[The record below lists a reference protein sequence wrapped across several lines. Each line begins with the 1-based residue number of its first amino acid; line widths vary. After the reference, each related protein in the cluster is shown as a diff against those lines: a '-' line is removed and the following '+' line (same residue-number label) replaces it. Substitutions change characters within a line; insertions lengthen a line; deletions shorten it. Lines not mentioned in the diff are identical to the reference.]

1 MREHINLLKK
11 KQRDL
16 VGIKY
21 PELIQYLRSDEFR
34 SWYKLI
40 TGWEFDPEL
49 ETTPELAVAH
59 IESLKIVH
67 KMTGVFKK

>member
-11 KQRDL
+11 RQRDL

-21 PELIQYLRSDEFR
+21 PDLIRYLRSDEFK

-49 ETTPELAVAH
+49 EATPELAVAH
-59 IESLKIVH
+59 IEALRQVNKDLSH
-67 KMTGVFKK
+67 G